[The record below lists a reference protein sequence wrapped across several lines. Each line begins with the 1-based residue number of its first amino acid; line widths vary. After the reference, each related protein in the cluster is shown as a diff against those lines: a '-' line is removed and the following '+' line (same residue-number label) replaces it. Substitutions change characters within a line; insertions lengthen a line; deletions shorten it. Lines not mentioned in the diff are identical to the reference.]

1 KGLVV
6 KGKVLACLKPEDKV
20 EEAMVV
26 RVMAALGSKVLH
38 IVGLETVEV
47 TAVLT
52 ALKLCEGLLDPVPKP
67 PLCEDPSLLGEL
79 EL

>member
-1 KGLVV
+1 
-6 KGKVLACLKPEDKV
+6 KPEDKV
-20 EEAMVV
+20 EDAMVV
-26 RVMAALGSKVLH
+26 RVMAALRSKVLD

-52 ALKLCEGLLDPVPKP
+52 TFELCEGLLDPAPEP
-67 PLCEDPSLLGEL
+67 PLWEDPSLLGEL